1 MPDQRRPA
9 SLVLTKLLAA
19 AITILCIIEL
29 SSNTFLKQ
37 CHSLKITQ
45 LSFTKCSKDKNHASI
60 ANAFVTPG
68 YHNNPSIKGDGSIC
82 VYSSFFSDALNNIF
96 GNNKNSNDDA
106 TATHYPLVL
115 LEIPV
120 KEMKVGGLRFVL
132 GLHLMGKRNTP
143 EVGSWKVTQANDGV
157 LDVLYTKDETAS
169 FSITFLEKKIILERW
184 GTAKQV
190 PPSLQYQ
197 LQESILLHS
206 ILDELETLA
215 AYGNHN
221 DENNNNNDNKNSNN
235 NNPSDQNNKMQEDIQ
250 ESDRLLT
257 LIEPGD
263 AIQKARSKLPARSE
277 EKKAKI

>member
-1 MPDQRRPA
+1 M
-9 SLVLTKLLAA
+9 
-19 AITILCIIEL
+19 
-29 SSNTFLKQ
+29 
-37 CHSLKITQ
+37 
-45 LSFTKCSKDKNHASI
+45 
-60 ANAFVTPG
+60 TPV
-68 YHNNPSIKGDGSIC
+68 YKKGNKGGSSIC
-82 VYSSFFSDALNNIF
+82 VYSSFFNDALDNFF
-96 GNNKNSNDDA
+96 GNNKNNKVFA
-106 TATHYPLVL
+106 TATNYPLLL

-215 AYGNHN
+215 AYGNSN
-221 DENNNNNDNKNSNN
+221 DDKSNNN
-235 NNPSDQNNKMQEDIQ
+235 NNPSNQNNEKKEDIQ

-263 AIQKARSKLPARSE
+263 AIQKARSKLPARSG